1 MVRTHVGY
9 QPTGIK
15 PCDLLSPGSL
25 TSNTA
30 RQLLSAFAM
39 YKVFSSALKATL
51 FVVEPGTELGYKA
64 ALSVSITLRWLILI
78 TDTLLSLALATYNH
92 LPFFDKHI
100 SLGLSPTATLS
111 TIFFDVVL
119 KTFTLSPPQTEMYNS
134 FLSGDNKHV

>member
-1 MVRTHVGY
+1 MVRTQVGY

-15 PCDLLSPGSL
+15 PFDLLLPGSV

-30 RQLLSAFAM
+30 IQLLSAFAI
-39 YKVFSSALKATL
+39 YKIFSSALKATL

-64 ALSVSITLRWLILI
+64 ALSVSITLRCPIFT

-100 SLGLSPTATLS
+100 SFGLSPTATLS
-111 TIFFDVVL
+111 VIFRDAVL
-119 KTFTLSPPQTEMYNS
+119 KTFILSLPQTEIYSS
-134 FLSGDNKHV
+134 FLS